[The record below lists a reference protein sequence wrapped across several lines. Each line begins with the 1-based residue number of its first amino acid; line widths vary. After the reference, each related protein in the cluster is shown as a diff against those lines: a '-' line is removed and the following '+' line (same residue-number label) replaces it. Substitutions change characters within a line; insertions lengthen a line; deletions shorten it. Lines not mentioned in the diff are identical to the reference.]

1 MENILKE
8 KCIGTEFFVEN
19 IMNLEQ
25 CAVFDYL
32 SEIIRYEMESPF
44 TEKKR
49 KSTKKS
55 TKAKVM

>member
-1 MENILKE
+1 M
-8 KCIGTEFFVEN
+8 GTEFFVEN

>member
-32 SEIIRYEMESPF
+32 SDIVRYEMENPF
-44 TEKKR
+44 KQEKPKR
-49 KSTKKS
+49 KTRKIQ
-55 TKAKVM
+55 AM